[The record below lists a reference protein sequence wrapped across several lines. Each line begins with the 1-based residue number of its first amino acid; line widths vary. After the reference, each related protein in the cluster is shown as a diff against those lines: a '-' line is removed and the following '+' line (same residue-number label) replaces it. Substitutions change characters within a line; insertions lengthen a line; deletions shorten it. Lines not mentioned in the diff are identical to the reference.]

1 MKERF
6 AMKCSKCGNE
16 MLDESRVCPVCGE
29 PVATDGAEP
38 MPVEPA
44 APEETQAVLDPDMVP
59 AEAVEVPVEEP
70 AQENPEAEA
79 KPESDFERAASEEVP
94 ANEYA
99 GAKAEERAEF
109 RSAVV
114 GYQGKMNKL
123 VRPVRTGGFF
133 FTELLLLIPIINLIL
148 LFVWAFR
155 KRTNLNRKA
164 FARSILIWI
173 LIALLLLLAG
183 LIVMIVLQMPMD
195 YHYWIDRLKELVNSI
210 PS

>member
-6 AMKCSKCGNE
+6 AMKCSKCGNDIQ
-16 MLDESRVCPVCGE
+16 DESRVCPVCGE
-29 PVATDGAEP
+29 PVAAENTEP
-38 MPVEPA
+38 MRVEPA
-44 APEETQAVLDPDMVP
+44 VPEETQTVLDPDVIP
-59 AEAVEVPVEEP
+59 AEAVEVSVGEN
-70 AQENPEAEA
+70 AQEKPAAEA
-79 KPESDFERAASEEVP
+79 KPESDSERAASEEVP

-99 GAKAEERAEF
+99 GIKTEERAEF

-173 LIALLLLLAG
+173 LITLLLLLAG

-195 YHYWIDRLKELVNSI
+195 YHYWIDRLKDLVNSI

>member
-1 MKERF
+1 
-6 AMKCSKCGNE
+6 MKCSKCGNDI
-16 MLDESRVCPVCGE
+16 LDESRVCPVCGE
-29 PVATDGAEP
+29 PVAAESTEP
-38 MPVEPA
+38 MPVEQA
-44 APEETQAVLDPDMVP
+44 VPEETQTVLDPGAFP
-59 AEAVEVPVEEP
+59 AEAVEVPVEERT
-70 AQENPEAEA
+70 EEKPEAEA
-79 KPESDFERAASEEVP
+79 KPQSDSKQAASEEVQ
-94 ANEYA
+94 ANEYSS
-99 GAKAEERAEF
+99 GKTEEKAEF
-109 RSAVV
+109 RSAVM

-164 FARSILIWI
+164 FARSLLIWI

-183 LIVMIVLQMPMD
+183 LIVMIVLQMPTD
-195 YHYWIDRLKELVNSI
+195 YHYWIDRLKDLVNSI